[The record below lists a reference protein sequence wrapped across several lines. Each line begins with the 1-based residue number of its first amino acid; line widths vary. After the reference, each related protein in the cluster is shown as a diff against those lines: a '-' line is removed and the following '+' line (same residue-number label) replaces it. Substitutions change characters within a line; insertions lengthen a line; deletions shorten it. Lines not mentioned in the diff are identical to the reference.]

1 MSRWNIIPLV
11 CCLSIVAILN
21 LNGCAEKPLPIKLT
35 PVALEAEP
43 KAEEIGWRLVGVGS
57 CTASGCHG
65 NAKPNEILGSEYNIW
80 ISADPH
86 AQAHSTLY
94 SDESLKMVQKLDGD
108 QFDPSVPPYED
119 KRCLTCHSTT
129 FAPAVNEAGQVVTDG
144 VGCEAC
150 HGSAAGWLAEH
161 YLPGFDAA
169 NRERL
174 GMWDTK
180 NLYSRGQICASCH
193 VGSPG
198 REVNHDLIAAG
209 HPRLRFELGAY
220 LQALPKHW
228 DERKD
233 RARFDG
239 NYEFLAWVLGQ
250 TAASRAAV
258 KQLEYRAAQGPIWP
272 ELSEW
277 SCGACHHDLLD
288 EAYRQDRAAAA
299 GLLSGQT
306 IRWDD
311 WNHHL
316 VREQAGLI
324 ASALNQSGNADSLQQ
339 QLAELAR
346 TAGSLKAD
354 RQEIAAKARAVG
366 EELDAWAK
374 KVQTAPVDLLAIEN
388 LMNSFAETYQRG
400 VGDIDEAMLVYDAL
414 ATLQQARLDTLALK
428 QQKPDAV
435 DEAVTASLA
444 KIFEL
449 LTKENKTSGDE
460 FNRRS
465 DMQAQLAEFARLLA
479 QRKAS
484 K

>member
-1 MSRWNIIPLV
+1 MSHCDFLRVVGL
-11 CCLSIVAILN
+11 LSAAAMLSF
-21 LNGCAEKPLPIKLT
+21 NGCAEEAPRIKLT
-35 PVALEAEP
+35 PVALESEP
-43 KAEEIGWRLVGVGS
+43 TAEEIGWRLTGVGS

-65 NAKPNEILGSEYNIW
+65 NSKPHELLGSEYNIW

-94 SDESLKMVQKLDGD
+94 SDESLEMVQKLDGD
-108 QFDPSVPPYED
+108 RFDSAVPPYED
-119 KRCLTCHSTT
+119 RRCLTCHSTT
-129 FAPAVNEAGQVVTDG
+129 FASAVDEAGQVVTDG

-150 HGSAAGWLAEH
+150 HGPAEGWLAEH
-161 YLPGFDAA
+161 YLPGFSVAD
-169 NRERL
+169 RERL

-180 NLYSRGQICASCH
+180 DLYSRGQICASCH

-209 HPRLRFELGAY
+209 HPRLQFEMGAY

-250 TAASRAAV
+250 TAASRAAI
-258 KQLEYRAAQGPIWP
+258 KQLEHRAARGPIWP

-288 EAYRQDRAAAA
+288 ETYRQDRAAAA

-316 VREQAGLI
+316 VREHAGLI
-324 ASALNQSGNADSLQQ
+324 ASALGKGGGADSLQQ
-339 QLAELAR
+339 ELAKLAQS
-346 TAGSLKAD
+346 AGSLKAN
-354 RQEIAAKARAVG
+354 RHEVATNARVVS
-366 EELDAWAK
+366 EELDTWAK
-374 KVQTAPVDLLAIEN
+374 QIQTTPVDLNSIDS
-388 LMNSFAETYQRG
+388 LMNSFVQTYQRG
-400 VGDIDEAMLVYDAL
+400 VGDVGEAMLVYDAL
-414 ATLQQARLDTLALK
+414 ATLQQARLDTLTLK
-428 QQKPDAV
+428 QQKPDTV
-435 DEAVTASLA
+435 DQGVTANLA
-444 KIFEL
+444 RMFEL
-449 LTKENKTSGDE
+449 LTKKNTTSGTE
-460 FNRRS
+460 LVRRQQ
-465 DMQAQLAEFARLLA
+465 MTAQMEELAQLLS
-479 QRKAS
+479 QRKVS
-484 K
+484 E

>member
-1 MSRWNIIPLV
+1 MSRWNIVPLI
-11 CCLSIVAILN
+11 CCFGVAGILSF
-21 LNGCAEKPLPIKLT
+21 NGCAEEAPRIQLT
-35 PVALEAEP
+35 QVGLEAEP
-43 KAEEIGWRLVGVGS
+43 TAEEIGWRLTGVGS

-65 NAKPNEILGSEYNIW
+65 TAKPHELLGSEYNIW

-108 QFDPSVPPYED
+108 KFNSALPPYED

-129 FAPAVNEAGQVVTDG
+129 FASAVDEAGEVVTDG

-150 HGSAAGWLAEH
+150 HGPAEGWLAEH

-209 HPRLRFELGAY
+209 HPRLQFEMGAY

-250 TAASRAAV
+250 TAASRAAI
-258 KQLEYRAAQGPIWP
+258 KQLEHRAAQGPIWP

-299 GLLSGQT
+299 GMLSGQT

-316 VREQAGLI
+316 VREHAGLI
-324 ASALNQSGNADSLQQ
+324 ASALEKSGSADSLQQ
-339 QLAELAR
+339 QLAKLAQS
-346 TAGSLKAD
+346 AGSLKAERHD
-354 RQEIAAKARAVG
+354 VAANARAVG

-374 KVQTAPVDLLAIEN
+374 QIQTAPVDLQTIDS
-388 LMNSFAETYQRG
+388 LMNSFVQTYQRG
-400 VGDIDEAMLVYDAL
+400 VGDVDEAMLVYDAL

-435 DEAVTASLA
+435 DQAVTANLSRM
-444 KIFEL
+444 FEL
-449 LTKENKTSGDE
+449 LTKENTTSGAE
-460 FNRRS
+460 LVRRQQ
-465 DMQAQLAEFARLLA
+465 MTAQMAELARLLA
-479 QRKAS
+479 QRKVS
-484 K
+484 E